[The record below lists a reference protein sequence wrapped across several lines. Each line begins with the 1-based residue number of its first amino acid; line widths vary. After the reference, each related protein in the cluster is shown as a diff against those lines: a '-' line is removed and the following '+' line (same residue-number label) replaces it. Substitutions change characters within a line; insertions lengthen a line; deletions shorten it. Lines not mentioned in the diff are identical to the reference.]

1 MVTRSSRPLDAEAV
15 PGNGL
20 RAEVATRPSVGG
32 AINLLPIP
40 AVILQMRGSGFAVEE
55 MNAPM
60 VAAGLGGAGDAAPLI
75 RSLGGRLMPFML
87 SGAPSE
93 DFAWQC
99 GDAVD
104 RRHFRVHVAR
114 AQTRQVDRCLVTLI
128 DRTAEVRTEQN
139 LRREMLTDALSG
151 LPNRAGFADQLESLF
166 ADAAHDPEAHA
177 VMVVNLD
184 RFSRINACMG
194 SLAGDEL
201 LITVAR
207 RIRGALRGRDVLAR
221 IGGDEFGV
229 LLQLDAGR
237 SDADHVAKRVLNA
250 LANPFRLSDF
260 EIRVSCSI
268 GIAFGGDPIDDV
280 EDLIRH
286 AQFAA
291 KRAKVSGEVTAYQ
304 PQAFDVARAEFGMET
319 ALRRAID
326 SQTLQLAYQ
335 PIVDLATGR
344 IVAFGALTRW
354 RTEDGVDMAPNDFIP
369 VAEESGLIVPLGR
382 WALDTAAKALAGWDA
397 VAGGDCGVRIAVNV
411 SAIQLQRD
419 NIPRIVE
426 RALEAAGLPGAR
438 LTLELT
444 ESALIADPD
453 RIAQTMQ
460 ALKTMGVTL
469 AMDDFG
475 TGYSNLAILQKL
487 PIDVLKMD
495 RSFVTGML
503 ADRDKIA
510 IVRAILSLAQALGM
524 KTTAEGVETHEL
536 SQTLTALGCSYGQG
550 YYFGRAVDADA
561 AYQLVVDRRA

>member
-1 MVTRSSRPLDAEAV
+1 MVFRAPRPQPAPDV
-15 PGNGL
+15 RGID
-20 RAEVATRPSVGG
+20 RG
-32 AINLLPIP
+32 AIAATQPNPTPAIHLLPIP
-40 AVILQMRGSGFAVEE
+40 ALILQVRGGGFAVEQVNPPLE
-55 MNAPM
+55 ALGL
-60 VAAGLGGAGDAAPLI
+60 AGDDDAAPLI
-75 RSLGGRLMPFML
+75 HSLGERLMAFMR
-87 SGAPSE
+87 SNASSE
-93 DFAWQC
+93 DFSWQH
-99 GDAVD
+99 GDTVD

-114 AQTRQVDRCLVTLI
+114 AQTREVERCLVTLI
-128 DRTAEVRTEQN
+128 DRTGEVRTEQN
-139 LRREMLTDALSG
+139 LRREMLTDSLSG
-151 LPNRAGFADQLESLF
+151 LPNRAGFADQLEVLLSDNARGL
-166 ADAAHDPEAHA
+166 ADHA

-184 RFSRINACMG
+184 RFSRVNACMG

-221 IGGDEFGV
+221 IGGDEFAV
-229 LLQLDAGR
+229 LLELDAGR
-237 SDADHVAKRVLNA
+237 SDADHVAKRVLGA

-268 GIAFGGDPIDDV
+268 GIAFGADPIDDA

-291 KRAKVSGEVTAYQ
+291 KRSKVSGEVAWYQ
-304 PQAFDVARAEFGMET
+304 PRAFDVARAEFGMET

-326 SQTLQLAYQ
+326 GQQLQLAFQ
-335 PIVDLATGR
+335 PIVDLASGR
-344 IVAFGALTRW
+344 IIAFEALTRW
-354 RTEDGVDMAPNDFIP
+354 QTEDGNQILPNDFIP

-382 WALDTAAKALAGWDA
+382 WALDAAMRTLAEWDA
-397 VAGGDCGVRIAVNV
+397 KTGRDCGLRMAVNV

-419 NIPRIVE
+419 NIPRFVE
-426 RALEAAGLPGAR
+426 RTLDAVGLPAAR

-444 ESALIADPD
+444 ESALIGDPD

-460 ALKTMGVTL
+460 ALKALGSTL

-524 KTTAEGVETHEL
+524 NTTAEGIETHEL
-536 SQTLTALGCSYGQG
+536 SQTLAALGCTYGQG
-550 YYFGRAVDADA
+550 YLFGRAMAADE
-561 AYQLVVDRRA
+561 AYQLFVERNA